1 MTIQHVS
8 AGLGAV
14 VGGAAGVVI
23 LAVPGLLLEPA
34 SWAFVSA
41 LALFG
46 ALKAW
51 DEAAMLSGKAEAPPA
66 LQTKEA

>member
-1 MTIQHVS
+1 MTIHHFS
-8 AGLGAV
+8 AGLGAA

-34 SWAFVSA
+34 SWAFVLA

-51 DEAAMLSGKAEAPPA
+51 ELEI
-66 LQTKEA
+66 

>member
-8 AGLGAV
+8 AAMGAA

-46 ALKAW
+46 ALKGW
-51 DEAAMLSGKAEAPPA
+51 DFAERPV
-66 LQTKEA
+66 KETV